1 MEISK
6 ETIDYVLAFS
16 RDRDWEQFHNP
27 KDLALSLSLE
37 ASELLE
43 LFQWLDS
50 DEAVKRNRDK
60 MREELADVIVY
71 ALDFANALGFEDL
84 NSLIMDKMKKN
95 EAKYPLEKA
104 KGSNRNIRNSNF
116 FLYQAAFSLGPG
128 LRRIHLCCL
137 CPQHGGME

>member
-50 DEAVKRNRDK
+50 DEAVKQNRDK

-71 ALDFANALGFEDL
+71 ALDFANALDFEDL
-84 NSLIMDKMKKN
+84 NSLIMDKMTKN

-104 KGSNRNIRNSNF
+104 KGSNKKYTE
-116 FLYQAAFSLGPG
+116 L
-128 LRRIHLCCL
+128 
-137 CPQHGGME
+137 

>member
-84 NSLIMDKMKKN
+84 ISLIMDKMKKN

-104 KGSNRNIRNSNF
+104 KGSNKKYTE
-116 FLYQAAFSLGPG
+116 L
-128 LRRIHLCCL
+128 
-137 CPQHGGME
+137 

>member
-84 NSLIMDKMKKN
+84 NSLIMDNMKKN

-104 KGSNRNIRNSNF
+104 KGSNKKYTE
-116 FLYQAAFSLGPG
+116 L
-128 LRRIHLCCL
+128 
-137 CPQHGGME
+137 

>member
-104 KGSNRNIRNSNF
+104 KGSNKKKSVSAQWTWKPLLQCVECSF
-116 FLYQAAFSLGPG
+116 TL
-128 LRRIHLCCL
+128 
-137 CPQHGGME
+137 